1 MVVPQTNENRLP
13 VPGIPGEIAFD
24 FDELPV
30 KRLLVGKAKREFNAV
45 HAKQIKDSGFDAI
58 TVKKEALPGA
68 EEGKMPDW

>member
-30 KRLLVGKAKREFNAV
+30 KRLLVGKAKRE
-45 HAKQIKDSGFDAI
+45 S
-58 TVKKEALPGA
+58 TPS
-68 EEGKMPDW
+68 MPSR